1 MKLTECA
8 LLLLSDVAHSSPA
21 APLLQI
27 VWPVSILLATFLAT
41 NRAML
46 AGRDVMEIGA
56 GCGLAGLVAARLGP
70 RRCVITDGEDFCLR
84 TIERTATCPPP
95 APPAGAAAAAAAISP
110 AASGAAAG
118 AAPEPA
124 PGLGLGAEAAC
135 DSAPPAPVEVRNLRW
150 GDQESIAE
158 YLRDGVR
165 PQLVFG
171 ADIFHPSFGEPAEV
185 FELVENVFD
194 PSALVIEFVC
204 GYVDRNNKEQVLAA
218 ARARGFSW
226 RNVDPRSFLPDGQ
239 RVEEMSV
246 KRLELIV
253 FDKRRA

>member
-1 MKLTECA
+1 MRLTDRA
-8 LLLLSDVAHSSPA
+8 LLLSDVAHLRRSA
-21 APLLQI
+21 LQI

-46 AGRDVMEIGA
+46 VGRDVMEIGA

-95 APPAGAAAAAAAISP
+95 APPGGAAAAAAAVST

-118 AAPEPA
+118 VAPEPE
-124 PGLGLGAEAAC
+124 PGLGAEAAC
-135 DSAPPAPVEVRNLRW
+135 DSTPPAPVEVRNLRW
-150 GDQESIAE
+150 GDPESIEE

-194 PSALVIEFVC
+194 PSALLIEFVC

>member
-1 MKLTECA
+1 
-8 LLLLSDVAHSSPA
+8 
-21 APLLQI
+21 
-27 VWPVSILLATFLAT
+27 VSILLATFLAT
-41 NRAML
+41 NRTML
-46 AGRDVMEIGA
+46 VGRDVMEIGA

-70 RRCVITDGEDFCLR
+70 RRCIITDGEDFCLR
-84 TIERTATCPPP
+84 TIERTATCPPSLSAA
-95 APPAGAAAAAAAISP
+95 APGVASSSPAAAAVSATTGVSAVG
-110 AASGAAAG
+110 ASGPGRETDAARAVG
-118 AAPEPA
+118 D
-124 PGLGLGAEAAC
+124 
-135 DSAPPAPVEVRNLRW
+135 DSPPAPVEVRNLRW
-150 GDQESIAE
+150 GDPESLEE

-185 FELVENVFD
+185 FELVEAVFD
-194 PSALVIEFVC
+194 PSALHVEFVC

-226 RNVDPRSFLPDGQ
+226 RDEDPCSFLPEGQ
-239 RVEEMSV
+239 RVEDMSV